1 MAIFLSFKHLIAPTA
16 AVTLTDL
23 FGANFNFTDTT
34 ELAYGLPERSYNSF
48 FHASEEAAISRLY
61 GGIHYMM
68 AITEGVEQ
76 GQKIGNLII
85 KKLHTKKSNKTVVI
99 IEDLTQNLG
108 Y

>member
-1 MAIFLSFKHLIAPTA
+1 M
-16 AVTLTDL
+16 
-23 FGANFNFTDTT
+23 
-34 ELAYGLPERSYNSF
+34 
-48 FHASEEAAISRLY
+48 Y

-99 IEDLTQNLG
+99 IEDLTQNPG